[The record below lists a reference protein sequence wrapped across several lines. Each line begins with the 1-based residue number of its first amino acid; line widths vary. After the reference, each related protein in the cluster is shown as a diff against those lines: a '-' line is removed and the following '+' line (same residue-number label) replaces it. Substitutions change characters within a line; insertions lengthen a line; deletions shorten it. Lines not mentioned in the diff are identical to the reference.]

1 MSATIPYVSGDFD
14 VAEPIS
20 QLVFSEPF
28 AGVNIS
34 YVLTQ
39 QFMQARSEWMP
50 LPLNTPHPAF
60 TEFLLVEESP
70 LEDTGVAGVVK
81 WTRTY
86 ARVPASYD
94 EPGGNYTYNFIGF
107 IGEFGINVTTVNG
120 RERFAKNVPVKVVRD
135 FFLVDPATGIPG
147 GPVYDEWENIPV
159 NEAQRYNFGG
169 IPELD
174 VDYLG
179 DSPPL
184 ASATEP
190 NRTEYEALIGT
201 YIAAET
207 SRLSRW
213 MGQIYMRETLYIKAE

>member
-14 VAEPIS
+14 IAEPIT

-28 AGVNIS
+28 PGVNIA

-39 QFMQARSEWMP
+39 EFMQNRSEWMP
-50 LPLNTPHPAF
+50 LPLNTPHPAY

-70 LEDTGVAGVVK
+70 LQDTGIAGVVK

-86 ARVPASYD
+86 AKVPASYD

-107 IGEFGINVTTVNG
+107 VGSFGINVTTVSG

-135 FFLVDPATGIPG
+135 FFLVDAAGNPG
-147 GPVYDEWENIPV
+147 GPVYDMWQNIPV
-159 NEAQRYNFGG
+159 NEAQRYSFTSA
-169 IPELD
+169 PELD
-174 VDYLG
+174 VDYIA

-184 ASATEP
+184 AEATLP
-190 NRTEYEALIGT
+190 SRTEYEALIGT

-207 SRLSRW
+207 SRLARW
-213 MGQIYMRETLYIKAE
+213 MGQIYVRETLYIKAE